1 MKPVNLRQARKDKA
15 RREKRAKGDAAAAAH
30 GRSKAQKAADSAG
43 TAKLKAHLDA
53 HKRAP

>member
-15 RREKRAKGDAAAAAH
+15 RQEKRARGDAAAAAN
-30 GRSKAQKAADSAG
+30 GRSKAQKTADSAG
-43 TAKLKAHLDA
+43 VEKLTAHLDA